1 MAGWDD
7 VEVALDYAQGIA
19 WDTCHKIYI
28 LMDDR
33 QFELMGEY
41 GYDPLIHSDDMS
53 AEDMLAMVRDWFDNS
68 CGLRF
73 VSSVK
78 TVDGDANKGFKDLI
92 PQGYYDDDDYDE
104 DEEEE

>member
-1 MAGWDD
+1 
-7 VEVALDYAQGIA
+7 
-19 WDTCHKIYI
+19 
-28 LMDDR
+28 MDDQ

-53 AEDMLAMVRDWFDNS
+53 ADDMLATIRTWFDDS

-78 TVDGDANKGFKDLI
+78 TVSDDANDGFKDLI
-92 PQGYYDDDDYDE
+92 PQGYYDDEEDD
-104 DEEEE
+104 